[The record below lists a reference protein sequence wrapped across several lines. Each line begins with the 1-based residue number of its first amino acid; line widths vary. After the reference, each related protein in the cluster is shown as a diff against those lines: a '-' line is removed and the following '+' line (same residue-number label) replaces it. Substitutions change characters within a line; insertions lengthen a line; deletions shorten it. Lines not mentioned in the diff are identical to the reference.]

1 MQTEQLKTKVWY
13 RSNLCIVWNLFVS
26 LLVLPFIVFKS
37 IMVWIIG
44 NILDRFYLEVLYRE
58 EEKFP
63 KFSKYEAYPYAF
75 LNIRGFLKCAI
86 VGQFKSLI
94 DYVKYIVL
102 KWYNK
107 YKPTKTEEYEME
119 KKPNMKKV
127 AEIKAA
133 KAVAKKATTK
143 KATKVVAKK
152 VVAKKAT
159 TKKVVAKKTIA
170 KKK

>member
-1 MQTEQLKTKVWY
+1 MQPGKITKLYW
-13 RSNLCIVWNLFVS
+13 SNLALIWNLVVSVALFPFVMLNDTVVTIQQKFLGKFYVYS
-26 LLVLPFIVFKS
+26 LYQE
-37 IMVWIIG
+37 G
-44 NILDRFYLEVLYRE
+44 
-58 EEKFP
+58 EKFP
-63 KFSKYEAYPYAF
+63 KFAEYDIHPYTW
-75 LNIRGFLKCAI
+75 LNTSGFLKYAF
-86 VGQFKSLI
+86 VRDFRNLI
-94 DYVKYIVL
+94 DNIKYIVL

-133 KAVAKKATTK
+133 KAVAKKATKKVTK
-143 KATKVVAKK
+143 TVAKK

>member
-1 MQTEQLKTKVWY
+1 MQNEQLKTRIYY
-13 RSNLCIVWNLFVS
+13 RNYSEVVWNLFVS
-26 LLVLPFIVFKS
+26 LLLLPFVGIREIVVFAQCTIARVYVHHCSFEK
-37 IMVWIIG
+37 G
-44 NILDRFYLEVLYRE
+44 NRFPIFYNRDTH
-58 EEKFP
+58 
-63 KFSKYEAYPYAF
+63 PYTF
-75 LNIRGFLKCAI
+75 LNTRGFLRHAVI
-86 VGQFKSLI
+86 GEFKSLI
-94 DYVKYIVL
+94 GYVKYLVL

-133 KAVAKKATTK
+133 KAVAKKATKKVTK
-143 KATKVVAKK
+143 TVAKK

-159 TKKVVAKKTIA
+159 TKKVVVKKTIA